1 MPVFLQ
7 IDFITMFES
16 FINFLRLF
24 KNIPQAD
31 VDIIENELICRKVAE
46 GEVLFNEGHI
56 CREMY
61 FICKGVL
68 RIVAKNEKGTKMAY
82 FFLKENQ
89 FCSILNSFNN
99 DTAAAEGIEAACD
112 AEIIVIKRQKLLE
125 LYQKLP
131 YLKELITGITTQS
144 LLDKIALK
152 NSYLGEDASLR
163 YRNFLLRQP
172 DIALRVSLADIAS
185 YLGIT
190 QQSLSRIRK
199 NMR

>member
-1 MPVFLQ
+1 MPVFLLA
-7 IDFITMFES
+7 DFIAMFES

-24 KNIPQAD
+24 KNIPPAD
-31 VDIIENELICRKVAE
+31 ADLIENELIYRKVTE
-46 GEVLFNEGHI
+46 GEVLFNEQHI

-68 RIVAKNEKGTKMAY
+68 RIVAQNEKGNKMAY

-99 DTAAAEGIEAACD
+99 ETPAAEGIEAACD
-112 AEIIVIKRQKLLE
+112 AEIIVIKKQKLLA

-172 DIALRVSLADIAS
+172 DIALRVPLADIAS